1 MTLDKFGKNP
11 THKQFYCVCKG
22 SIRNQQNIESNIS
35 NTKKS
40 DIPNLTVR
48 RHRHTSTHVFFIYF
62 NCQPIT
68 KSTLNNIVLRPQN
81 NQIMSENPIDTKP
94 IGDGELNENS
104 ELTIKISNES
114 KPKLLI
120 PNGTEL
126 SREEIQLR
134 RKHKKQLKL
143 QKIQELKI
151 VRRRREREKKKEKR
165 KAEVALGIP
174 GPNVLRKK
182 LKQNRIDNTS
192 NRVRVAIDLSYDE
205 LMSEKDIGKTA
216 RQLQHVYTANR
227 KSTMPIKLFYTG
239 IKPDSQIE
247 IALRKYDG
255 YKNWDIKF
263 HEESYD
269 EIFDANALVYLS
281 SDSETVLQELESNA
295 VYIIG
300 GLVDHN
306 AHKGL
311 SYSRAQERG
320 LRTAR
325 LPLCEYIEDMKTTNV
340 LTIVHGES
348 QMEWF
353 K

>member
-1 MTLDKFGKNP
+1 
-11 THKQFYCVCKG
+11 
-22 SIRNQQNIESNIS
+22 
-35 NTKKS
+35 
-40 DIPNLTVR
+40 
-48 RHRHTSTHVFFIYF
+48 
-62 NCQPIT
+62 
-68 KSTLNNIVLRPQN
+68 
-81 NQIMSENPIDTKP
+81 MSENPIDTKTNV
-94 IGDGELNENS
+94 DSEVANNS
-104 ELTIKISNES
+104 ELTIKTSNES
-114 KPKLLI
+114 KSKVFI

-126 SREEIQLR
+126 SREEILSR
-134 RKHKKQLKL
+134 RKQKKHLKL
-143 QKIQELKI
+143 QKIHELKK
-151 VRRRREREKKKEKR
+151 VRRQREREKKKEKR

-182 LKQNRIDNTS
+182 LKQNKIDNTP
-192 NRVRVAIDLSYDE
+192 NPVRVIVDLSYDE

-216 RQLQHVYTANR
+216 KQLQRVYTANR

-239 IKPDSQIE
+239 LRPDSQIE

-269 EIFDANALVYLS
+269 EIFDPKTLVYLS
-281 SDSETVLQELESNA
+281 SDSENVLQELDQNA

-325 LPLCEYIEDMKTTNV
+325 LPLAEYIEDMKTTNV

-348 QMEWF
+348 NAFQ
-353 K
+353 